1 MATMYVVFDE
11 TNRAWKPP
19 PQVMKNVHYVTMRL
33 DSMELSDE
41 EVANYAQALGMMLLS
56 AVRDA
61 HVADEKSKSS
71 IIRIKQ

>member
-1 MATMYVVFDE
+1 MATMYVVLDE

-33 DSMELSDE
+33 DSMELNDQ
-41 EVANYAQALGMMLLS
+41 EVADYAQALGMMLLS

-61 HVADEKSKSS
+61 HAEPAPKQSKL
-71 IIRIKQ
+71 IIKQ